1 MSRAFL
7 SRAVLAAPTTRALA
21 ERLGNGLTPRR
32 LCGWENVGA
41 VPSEA
46 TLSRAL
52 AGFATSEWA
61 GRVHGASLGLR

>member
-32 LCGWENVGA
+32 RENVGA

-46 TLSRAL
+46 MLSRTV